1 MSQPG
6 FNFKNID
13 GNSTPN
19 AKLFMEINIDG
30 IEKENVK
37 ENKNNKKAKIKKIVY
52 MSGLGVSLNSSVGY
66 FISKYNAEKTIINSG
81 LNYETSENIR
91 LSQIRDIT
99 INSEE
104 LVVSNQNFRN
114 LVLID

>member
-1 MSQPG
+1 L
-6 FNFKNID
+6 ID
-13 GNSTPN
+13 S
-19 AKLFMEINIDG
+19 F
-30 IEKENVK
+30 
-37 ENKNNKKAKIKKIVY
+37 
-52 MSGLGVSLNSSVGY
+52 
-66 FISKYNAEKTIINSG
+66 INSG